1 MESIRYSDLVID
13 DGAIQKLISEL
24 GQLRQTY
31 ERDVQAIIAASKAMK
46 DAINGVG
53 GSGAGGNSSPLARQ
67 ASEVEKLKAKYDELN
82 ERYRKNDLAIEQY
95 KARIAE
101 LQQQMKAEAKAQ
113 LENSQNA
120 RQAAESYNRL
130 AALYTKLKIE
140 LNKYSQ
146 EEISNN
152 KVLLDKQKQ
161 AEATMEKMKALQ
173 AATGRHTLDVGNY
186 SKALNGLGMATQ
198 QIVREAPSLAMSFNQ
213 FFLAISNNIPIFT
226 DAFKHVK
233 EEMGSTRIALMQTLK
248 SLFSWQTAMVLG
260 LTLLSKFGNE
270 IIKWAGSVL
279 GFGKAFDAAAEGLK
293 AYNETMSKV
302 SGQMAE
308 SSAELETY
316 IYVLENGNK
325 TEAEQAEIVQ
335 LVNERYGKQIEYL
348 GLTIDSTQSLI
359 SAKGRLIELLVRE
372 AEARGVLNEI
382 TTVSGEIAKREA
394 SEEYQKLL
402 TGVKEAERA
411 YKAAKSPGT
420 AFSGN
425 IGGYAGLGGAAKSSS
440 EAGRAKAAWASAT
453 SELEKYNEETQKL
466 INLRERLK
474 ERALGLDFGTLLGVG
489 GNGGG
494 SQKSVRNRDL
504 EFIRAAQDAALEAT
518 QQSIFKETEA
528 IRLEYTRRIEDL
540 RTYLAEQRKLKEDER
555 EITVAG
561 ETAILNQI
569 KSLHLVMDKEIADAW
584 FEMLSSQVGDLTRTL
599 DAETDAFAKA
609 LDDMDRKALKS
620 SLGKTVFGDKSA
632 EKALQLKY
640 QQRQS
645 EIRLSTFGDKDAQK
659 TQLRG
664 AEIEYKEG
672 LLELWQK
679 DATKT
684 TWEIERLRNEIA
696 LLKKEASDEG
706 EMSWF
711 EKLEKKLEDKLG
723 KRGLSKI
730 TRAVQQAASYVMEQF
745 QTIAQARVDLAN
757 TMVEQSQREL
767 DATKSTLDQEI
778 EARNNGYANNVALA
792 QQEYLE
798 KQRINEQAL
807 AEQQAAVEAQ
817 ERLNTVQQVVS
828 LITAS
833 ANIFSSLSS
842 IPLGVGIP
850 IAIGLIAT
858 MFGAFAAAK
867 VQASQ
872 LAAQTYGEGGTELLS
887 GGSHQSGRDI
897 PLGTMPDGRERRA
910 EGGEYL
916 AVINKRSSRRY
927 GSVIPAVIDALNAGV
942 FEQKYGNA
950 FRGDA
955 GIVVNVDGSTDA
967 IERFHEDMKK
977 AMGRKTETRLADGTR
992 VITYGHTRKII
1003 RS

>member
-31 ERDVQAIIAASKAMK
+31 ERDVQAIIAASRAMK

-53 GSGAGGNSSPLARQ
+53 GSGAGDGSSPLVRQ

-186 SKALNGLGMATQ
+186 SKALNGLGLATQ

-226 DAFKHVK
+226 DAFKRVK

-335 LVNERYGKQIEYL
+335 LVNEKYARQIEYL
-348 GLTIDSTQSLI
+348 GLNITDTQSLI
-359 SAKGRLIELLVRE
+359 DAKDKLINVLVRE
-372 AEARGVLNEI
+372 AEARGVLNKI
-382 TTVSGEIAKREA
+382 TELSGKIAERET
-394 SEEYQKLL
+394 SEEYADLVNKAEEAQRQLNSAL
-402 TGVKEAERA
+402 QTTNFQIIGFWQDRLISANASLADYNKETEVLIDHLGRLRD
-411 YKAAKSPGT
+411 KA
-420 AFSGN
+420 
-425 IGGYAGLGGAAKSSS
+425 
-440 EAGRAKAAWASAT
+440 
-453 SELEKYNEETQKL
+453 LE
-466 INLRERLK
+466 INW
-474 ERALGLDFGTLLGVG
+474 GTLLGG
-489 GNGGG
+489 DGGG
-494 SQKSVRNRDL
+494 GKGGKSVRNRDL

-518 QQSIFKETEA
+518 QESIFKETEA

-672 LLELWQK
+672 LLELWRK

-723 KRGLSKI
+723 KKGLSKI
-730 TRAVQQAASYVMEQF
+730 TKAVQQAASYVMEQF

-757 TMVEQSQREL
+757 TMVEQSRREL

>member
-53 GSGAGGNSSPLARQ
+53 GSGAGGGSSPLARQ

-130 AALYTKLKIE
+130 AALYTRLKIE

-186 SKALNGLGMATQ
+186 SKALNGLGLATQ

-226 DAFKHVK
+226 DAFKRVK
-233 EEMGSTRIALMQTLK
+233 DEMGSTRIALMQTLK

-335 LVNERYGKQIEYL
+335 LVNEKYARQIEYL
-348 GLTIDSTQSLI
+348 GLNITDTQSLI
-359 SAKGRLIELLVRE
+359 DAKDKLINVLVRE
-372 AEARGVLNEI
+372 AEARGVLNKI
-382 TTVSGEIAKREA
+382 TELSGKIAERET
-394 SEEYQKLL
+394 SEEYVDLVNKAEEAQRQLNSAL
-402 TGVKEAERA
+402 QTTNFQIIGFWQDRLISANASLADYNKETEVLIDHLGRLRD
-411 YKAAKSPGT
+411 KA
-420 AFSGN
+420 
-425 IGGYAGLGGAAKSSS
+425 
-440 EAGRAKAAWASAT
+440 
-453 SELEKYNEETQKL
+453 LE
-466 INLRERLK
+466 INW
-474 ERALGLDFGTLLGVG
+474 GTLLGG
-489 GNGGG
+489 DGGG
-494 SQKSVRNRDL
+494 GKGGKSVRNRDL

-518 QQSIFKETEA
+518 QESIFKETEA

-730 TRAVQQAASYVMEQF
+730 TKAVQQAASYVMEQF

-842 IPLGVGIP
+842 IPLGAGIP

-916 AVINKRSSRRY
+916 AIINKRSSRRY

>member
-53 GSGAGGNSSPLARQ
+53 GSGAGGGSSPLARQ

-82 ERYRKNDLAIEQY
+82 ERYRKNDLAIERY

-186 SKALNGLGMATQ
+186 SKALNGLGLATQ

-226 DAFKHVK
+226 DAFKRVK
-233 EEMGSTRIALMQTLK
+233 DEMGSTRIALMQTLK

-293 AYNETMSKV
+293 AYNETMSEV

-335 LVNERYGKQIEYL
+335 LVNEKYARQIEYL
-348 GLTIDSTQSLI
+348 GLNITDTQSLI
-359 SAKGRLIELLVRE
+359 DAKDKLINVLVRE
-372 AEARGVLNEI
+372 AEARGVLNKI
-382 TTVSGEIAKREA
+382 TELSGKIAERET
-394 SEEYQKLL
+394 SEEYADLVNKAEEAQRQLNSAL
-402 TGVKEAERA
+402 QTTNFQIIGFWQDRLISANASLADYNKETEVLIDQLGRLRD
-411 YKAAKSPGT
+411 KA
-420 AFSGN
+420 
-425 IGGYAGLGGAAKSSS
+425 
-440 EAGRAKAAWASAT
+440 
-453 SELEKYNEETQKL
+453 LE
-466 INLRERLK
+466 INW
-474 ERALGLDFGTLLGVG
+474 GTLLGG
-489 GNGGG
+489 DGGG
-494 SQKSVRNRDL
+494 GKGGKSVRNRDL

-518 QQSIFKETEA
+518 QESIFKETEA

-632 EKALQLKY
+632 EKALQMKY

-711 EKLEKKLEDKLG
+711 EKLQKKLGDIFG
-723 KRGLSKI
+723 KRGLKDLSKGL
-730 TRAVQQAASYVMEQF
+730 QQTVSYVMEQF

-778 EARNNGYANNVALA
+778 AARANGYANNVALA

-842 IPLGVGIP
+842 IPLGLGIP

-916 AVINKRSSRRY
+916 AIINKRSSRKY

-967 IERFHEDMKK
+967 IERFHDDMKK

>member
-31 ERDVQAIIAASKAMK
+31 ERDVQAIVTACQNMKA
-46 DAINGVG
+46 AINGMGG
-53 GSGAGGNSSPLARQ
+53 GSGGGSGSALARQ
-67 ASEVEKLKAKYDELN
+67 MSEIDKLKAKYDELN
-82 ERYRKNDLAIEQY
+82 DRYKKNDLAIEQY

-101 LQQQMKAEAKAQ
+101 LRQQMKAEAKAQ

-130 AALYTKLKIE
+130 AALYTRLKIE

-186 SKALNGLGMATQ
+186 SKALNGLGLATQ

-226 DAFKHVK
+226 DAFKRVK

-335 LVNERYGKQIEYL
+335 LVNEKYARQIEYL
-348 GLTIDSTQSLI
+348 GLNITDTQSLI
-359 SAKGRLIELLVRE
+359 DAKDKLIKVLVHE
-372 AEARGVLNEI
+372 AEARGMLNKI
-382 TTVSGEIAKREA
+382 TELSGKIAERET
-394 SEEYQKLL
+394 SEELKNLRGAVEL
-402 TGVKEAERA
+402 TSANFSQVALND
-411 YKAAKSPGT
+411 
-420 AFSGN
+420 AF
-425 IGGYAGLGGAAKSSS
+425 GGAEGHGIQSAHIAMV
-440 EAGRAKAAWASAT
+440 EAQKDLDNYNKETEVLIDHLGRLRDKA
-453 SELEKYNEETQKL
+453 LE
-466 INLRERLK
+466 INW
-474 ERALGLDFGTLLGVG
+474 GTLLGG
-489 GNGGG
+489 DGGG
-494 SQKSVRNRDL
+494 GKGGKGDKSVRNRDL

-518 QQSIFKETEA
+518 QESIFKETEA

-645 EIRLSTFGDKDAQK
+645 EIRLATFGDKDAQK

-684 TWEIERLRNEIA
+684 TWEIERLRNEIE

-711 EKLEKKLEDKLG
+711 EKLEKKLNDKLG
-723 KRGLSKI
+723 KKGLSKI
-730 TRAVQQAASYVMEQF
+730 TRAAQQAASYVMEQF

-817 ERLNTVQQVVS
+817 ERLNTVQQVMS

-842 IPLGVGIP
+842 ISLGGGIP

-916 AVINKRSSRRY
+916 AIFNKRSSRKY
-927 GSVIPAVIDALNAGV
+927 GSVIPSVVDALNRGV
-942 FEQKYGNA
+942 FEAKYGNA

-955 GIVVNVDGSTDA
+955 GLVVNVDGSTDA
-967 IERFHEDMKK
+967 IERFHDDMKK
-977 AMGRKTETRLADGTR
+977 AMGRKMETRLADGTR

>member
-53 GSGAGGNSSPLARQ
+53 GSGADGGSSPLVRQ

-186 SKALNGLGMATQ
+186 SKALNGLGLATQ

-226 DAFKHVK
+226 DAFKRVK

-335 LVNERYGKQIEYL
+335 LVNEKYAKQIEYL
-348 GLTIDSTQSLI
+348 GLNITDTQSLI
-359 SAKGRLIELLVRE
+359 DAKDKLINVLVRE
-372 AEARGVLNEI
+372 AEARGVLNKI
-382 TTVSGEIAKREA
+382 TELSGKIAERET
-394 SEEYQKLL
+394 SEELKNLR
-402 TGVKEAERA
+402 GAVERTSA
-411 YKAAKSPGT
+411 TFSQMQVALNG
-420 AFSGN
+420 AF
-425 IGGYAGLGGAAKSSS
+425 GGAAGQGMQSAHIAMTNAQKDL
-440 EAGRAKAAWASAT
+440 ENYNKETEVLIDHLGRLRDKA
-453 SELEKYNEETQKL
+453 LE
-466 INLRERLK
+466 INW
-474 ERALGLDFGTLLGVG
+474 GTLLGG
-489 GNGGG
+489 DGGG
-494 SQKSVRNRDL
+494 GKGGKSVRNRDL

-518 QQSIFKETEA
+518 RESIFKETEA

-645 EIRLSTFGDKDAQK
+645 EIRLATFGDKDAQK

-723 KRGLSKI
+723 KKGLSKI

>member
-1 MESIRYSDLVID
+1 MESIKYSDLVID

-31 ERDVQAIIAASKAMK
+31 EKDVQAIIAACQNMKA
-46 DAINGVG
+46 AINNMGG
-53 GSGAGGNSSPLARQ
+53 GSGGGSPLAQ
-67 ASEVEKLKAKYDELN
+67 QMSEIDKLKAKYDELN
-82 ERYRKNDLAIEQY
+82 DRYKKNDLAIEQY

-101 LQQQMKAEAKAQ
+101 LRQQMKAEAKAQ

-120 RQAAESYNRL
+120 RQATESYNRL

-186 SKALNGLGMATQ
+186 SKALNGLGLATQ

-226 DAFKHVK
+226 DAFKRVK
-233 EEMGSTRIALMQTLK
+233 DEMGSTRIALKQTIQ
-248 SLFSWQTAMVLG
+248 SLFSWQTAIVIG
-260 LTLLSKFGNE
+260 LTILAKFGNE
-270 IIKWAGSVL
+270 IIAFVKSLNTAAAAQERLTRVEAMVGEQRARIAGDIAKSYSEQIAELQVYISVL
-279 GFGKAFDAAAEGLK
+279 S
-293 AYNETMSKV
+293 N
-302 SGQMAE
+302 AE
-308 SSAELETY
+308 SSESSQ
-316 IYVLENGNK
+316 
-325 TEAEQAEIVQ
+325 EAALA
-335 LVNERYGKQIEYL
+335 LVNKQWKAQLEYL
-348 GLTIDSTQSLI
+348 GLTINSTVDLMANKEALI
-359 SAKGRLIELLVRE
+359 KLLVTQAAVQGKLNAITELSGKIAQRE
-372 AEARGVLNEI
+372 
-382 TTVSGEIAKREA
+382 SG
-394 SEEYQKLL
+394 
-402 TGVKEAERA
+402 AERLKLA
-411 YKAAKSPGT
+411 EKVD
-420 AFSGN
+420 
-425 IGGYAGLGGAAKSSS
+425 
-440 EAGRAKAAWASAT
+440 EAT
-453 SELEKYNEETQKL
+453 EKYNEAVDKWAGGLRQYKTIGGIEQAINAFSLQRATTALQDFDAETQAM
-466 INLRERLK
+466 RETLD
-474 ERALGLDFGTLLGVG
+474 ALMRDAANFDLSKIFDFSGSGKG
-489 GNGGG
+489 G
-494 SQKSVRNRDL
+494 KSVRNRDL

-518 QQSIFKETEA
+518 QESIFKETEA

-540 RTYLAEQRKLKEDER
+540 RTYLAEQRALKENER

-561 ETAILNQI
+561 ETAILSQI

-584 FEMLSSQVGDLTRTL
+584 FEMLSSQVGDLTNAL
-599 DAETDAFAKA
+599 DAETNAFAEA

-672 LLELWQK
+672 LLELWEK

-684 TWEIERLRNEIA
+684 TWEIERLRNEIE
-696 LLKKEASDEG
+696 LLKKEASEEEG
-706 EMSWF
+706 MSWF
-711 EKLEKKLEDKLG
+711 EKLQKKLGDIFG
-723 KRGLSKI
+723 KRGLKDLSKGL
-730 TRAVQQAASYVMEQF
+730 QQTVSYVMEQF

-778 EARNNGYANNVALA
+778 AARANGYANNVALA

-817 ERLNTVQQVVS
+817 ERLNTIMQVTS

-833 ANIFSSLSS
+833 AQVFSSFSG
-842 IPLGVGIP
+842 IPVVGIP
-850 IAIGLIAT
+850 LAIAAIAT

-867 VQASQ
+867 VQANQ
-872 LAAQTYGEGGTELLS
+872 LAAKTYGEGGTELLS

-916 AVINKRSSRRY
+916 AIINKRSSRKY

-955 GIVVNVDGSTDA
+955 GLVVNVDGSTDA
-967 IERFHEDMKK
+967 IERFHDDMKK
-977 AMGRKTETRLADGTR
+977 AMGRKMETRLADGTR

>member
-1 MESIRYSDLVID
+1 MESIKYSDLVID

-31 ERDVQAIIAASKAMK
+31 ERDVQAIIAASRAMK

-53 GSGAGGNSSPLARQ
+53 GSGAGDGSSPLVRQ

-152 KVLLDKQKQ
+152 KILLDKQKQ
-161 AEATMEKMKALQ
+161 AKATMEKMKALQ

-186 SKALNGLGMATQ
+186 SKALNGLGLATQ

-226 DAFKHVK
+226 DAFKRVK
-233 EEMGSTRIALMQTLK
+233 DEMGSTRIALMQTLK

-335 LVNERYGKQIEYL
+335 LVNEKYARQIEYL
-348 GLTIDSTQSLI
+348 GLNITDTQSLI
-359 SAKGRLIELLVRE
+359 DAKDKLINVLVRE
-372 AEARGVLNEI
+372 AEARGVLNKI
-382 TTVSGEIAKREA
+382 TELSGKIAERET
-394 SEEYQKLL
+394 SEELKNLR
-402 TGVKEAERA
+402 GAVERTSA
-411 YKAAKSPGT
+411 TFSQMQVALNG
-420 AFSGN
+420 AF
-425 IGGYAGLGGAAKSSS
+425 GGAAGQGMQSAHIAMTNAQKDL
-440 EAGRAKAAWASAT
+440 ENYNKETEVLIDHLGRLRDKA
-453 SELEKYNEETQKL
+453 LE
-466 INLRERLK
+466 INW
-474 ERALGLDFGTLLGVG
+474 GTLLGG
-489 GNGGG
+489 DGGG
-494 SQKSVRNRDL
+494 GKGGKSVRNRDL

-518 QQSIFKETEA
+518 QESIFKETEA

-561 ETAILNQI
+561 ETAILSQI

-620 SLGKTVFGDKSA
+620 SLGKMVFGDKSA

-645 EIRLSTFGDKDAQK
+645 EIRLATFGDKDAQK

-723 KRGLSKI
+723 KKGLSKI
-730 TRAVQQAASYVMEQF
+730 TKAVQQAASYVMEQF

-842 IPLGVGIP
+842 IPFGVGIP

-916 AVINKRSSRRY
+916 AVINKRSSRKY

-967 IERFHEDMKK
+967 IERFHDDMKK

>member
-53 GSGAGGNSSPLARQ
+53 GSGAGDGSSPLVRQ

-186 SKALNGLGMATQ
+186 SKALNGLGFATQ

-226 DAFKHVK
+226 DAFKRVK

-335 LVNERYGKQIEYL
+335 LVNEKYARQIEYL
-348 GLTIDSTQSLI
+348 GLNITDTQSLI
-359 SAKGRLIELLVRE
+359 DAKDKLINVLVRE
-372 AEARGVLNEI
+372 AEARGVLNKI
-382 TTVSGEIAKREA
+382 TELSGKIAERET
-394 SEEYQKLL
+394 SEEYADLVNKAEEAQRQLNSAL
-402 TGVKEAERA
+402 QTTNFQIIGFWQDRLISANASLADYNKETEVLIDHLGRLRD
-411 YKAAKSPGT
+411 KA
-420 AFSGN
+420 
-425 IGGYAGLGGAAKSSS
+425 
-440 EAGRAKAAWASAT
+440 
-453 SELEKYNEETQKL
+453 LE
-466 INLRERLK
+466 INW
-474 ERALGLDFGTLLGVG
+474 GTLLGG
-489 GNGGG
+489 DGGG
-494 SQKSVRNRDL
+494 GKGGKSVRNRDL

-518 QQSIFKETEA
+518 QESIFKETEA

-842 IPLGVGIP
+842 IPFGVGIP

>member
-31 ERDVQAIIAASKAMK
+31 ERDVQAIIAASRAMK

-53 GSGAGGNSSPLARQ
+53 GSGAGDGSSPLVRQ

-186 SKALNGLGMATQ
+186 SKALNGLGLATQ

-226 DAFKHVK
+226 DAFKRVK

-293 AYNETMSKV
+293 AYNETMSKI

-335 LVNERYGKQIEYL
+335 LVNEKYARQIEYL
-348 GLTIDSTQSLI
+348 GLNITDTQSLI
-359 SAKGRLIELLVRE
+359 DAKDKLINVLVRE
-372 AEARGVLNEI
+372 AEARGVLNKI
-382 TTVSGEIAKREA
+382 TELSGKIAERET
-394 SEEYQKLL
+394 SEEYADLVNKAEEAQRQLNSAL
-402 TGVKEAERA
+402 QTTNFQIIGFWQDRLISANASLADYNKETEVLIDQLGRLRD
-411 YKAAKSPGT
+411 KA
-420 AFSGN
+420 
-425 IGGYAGLGGAAKSSS
+425 
-440 EAGRAKAAWASAT
+440 
-453 SELEKYNEETQKL
+453 LE
-466 INLRERLK
+466 INW
-474 ERALGLDFGTLLGVG
+474 GTLLGG
-489 GNGGG
+489 DGGG
-494 SQKSVRNRDL
+494 GKGGKSVRNRDL

-518 QQSIFKETEA
+518 QESIFKETEA

-672 LLELWQK
+672 LLELWRK

-757 TMVEQSQREL
+757 TMVEQSRREL

>member
-53 GSGAGGNSSPLARQ
+53 GSGADGGSSPLVRQ

-186 SKALNGLGMATQ
+186 SKALNGLGLATQ

-226 DAFKHVK
+226 DAFKRVK

-335 LVNERYGKQIEYL
+335 LVNEKYARQIEYL
-348 GLTIDSTQSLI
+348 GLNITDTQSLI
-359 SAKGRLIELLVRE
+359 DAKDKLINVLVRE
-372 AEARGVLNEI
+372 AEARGVLNKI
-382 TTVSGEIAKREA
+382 TELSGKIAERET
-394 SEEYQKLL
+394 SEELKNLR
-402 TGVKEAERA
+402 GAVERTSA
-411 YKAAKSPGT
+411 TFSQMQVALNG
-420 AFSGN
+420 AF
-425 IGGYAGLGGAAKSSS
+425 GGAAGQGMQSAHIAMTNAQKDL
-440 EAGRAKAAWASAT
+440 ENYNKETEVLIDQLGRLRDKA
-453 SELEKYNEETQKL
+453 LE
-466 INLRERLK
+466 INW
-474 ERALGLDFGTLLGVG
+474 GTLLGG
-489 GNGGG
+489 DGGG
-494 SQKSVRNRDL
+494 GKGGKSVRNRDL

-518 QQSIFKETEA
+518 RESIFKETEA

-645 EIRLSTFGDKDAQK
+645 EIRLATFGDKDAQK

-723 KRGLSKI
+723 KKGLSKI

-967 IERFHEDMKK
+967 IERFHDDMKK

>member
-53 GSGAGGNSSPLARQ
+53 GSGADGGSSPLVRQ

-186 SKALNGLGMATQ
+186 SKALNGLGLATQ

-226 DAFKHVK
+226 DAFKRVK

-270 IIKWAGSVL
+270 IIKWTGSVL

-335 LVNERYGKQIEYL
+335 LVNEKYARQIEYL
-348 GLTIDSTQSLI
+348 GLNITDTQSLI
-359 SAKGRLIELLVRE
+359 DAKDKLINVLVRE
-372 AEARGVLNEI
+372 AEARGVLNKI
-382 TTVSGEIAKREA
+382 TELSGKIAERET
-394 SEEYQKLL
+394 SEELKNLR
-402 TGVKEAERA
+402 GAVERTSA
-411 YKAAKSPGT
+411 TFSQMQVALNG
-420 AFSGN
+420 AF
-425 IGGYAGLGGAAKSSS
+425 GGAAGQGMQSAHIAMTNAQKDL
-440 EAGRAKAAWASAT
+440 ENYNKETEVLIDHLGRLRDKA
-453 SELEKYNEETQKL
+453 LE
-466 INLRERLK
+466 INW
-474 ERALGLDFGTLLGVG
+474 GTLLGG
-489 GNGGG
+489 DGGG
-494 SQKSVRNRDL
+494 GKGGKSVRNRDL

-518 QQSIFKETEA
+518 QESIFKETEA

-561 ETAILNQI
+561 ETAILSQI

-723 KRGLSKI
+723 KKGLSKI

-842 IPLGVGIP
+842 IPFGVGIP

-916 AVINKRSSRRY
+916 AVINKRSSRKY

-967 IERFHEDMKK
+967 IERFHDDMKK
-977 AMGRKTETRLADGTR
+977 AMERKTETRLADGTR

>member
-53 GSGAGGNSSPLARQ
+53 GSGADGGSSPLVRQ

-186 SKALNGLGMATQ
+186 SKALNGLGLATQ

-226 DAFKHVK
+226 DAFKRVK

-335 LVNERYGKQIEYL
+335 LVNEKYARQIEYL
-348 GLTIDSTQSLI
+348 GLNITDTQSLI
-359 SAKGRLIELLVRE
+359 DAKDKLINVLVRE
-372 AEARGVLNEI
+372 AEARGVLNKI
-382 TTVSGEIAKREA
+382 TELSGKIAERET
-394 SEEYQKLL
+394 SEEYADLVNKAEEAQRQLNSAL
-402 TGVKEAERA
+402 QTTNFQIIGFWQDRLISANASLADYNKETEVLIDHLGRLRD
-411 YKAAKSPGT
+411 KA
-420 AFSGN
+420 
-425 IGGYAGLGGAAKSSS
+425 LD
-440 EAGRAKAAWASAT
+440 
-453 SELEKYNEETQKL
+453 
-466 INLRERLK
+466 INW
-474 ERALGLDFGTLLGVG
+474 GTLLGG
-489 GNGGG
+489 DGGG
-494 SQKSVRNRDL
+494 GKGGKSVRNRDL

-518 QQSIFKETEA
+518 QESIFKETEA

-723 KRGLSKI
+723 KKGLSKI

-916 AVINKRSSRRY
+916 AVINKRSSRKY

>member
-53 GSGAGGNSSPLARQ
+53 GSGAGGGSSPLARQ
-67 ASEVEKLKAKYDELN
+67 ASEVDKLKAKYDELN

-186 SKALNGLGMATQ
+186 SKALNGLGLATQ

-226 DAFKHVK
+226 DAFKRVK

-335 LVNERYGKQIEYL
+335 LVNEKYARQIEYL
-348 GLTIDSTQSLI
+348 GLNITDTQSLI
-359 SAKGRLIELLVRE
+359 DAKDKLINVLVRE
-372 AEARGVLNEI
+372 AEARGVLNKI
-382 TTVSGEIAKREA
+382 TELSGKIAERET
-394 SEEYQKLL
+394 SEELKNLR
-402 TGVKEAERA
+402 GAVERTSA
-411 YKAAKSPGT
+411 TFSQMQVALNG
-420 AFSGN
+420 AF
-425 IGGYAGLGGAAKSSS
+425 GGAAGQGMQSAHIAMTNAQKDL
-440 EAGRAKAAWASAT
+440 ENYNKETEVLIDHLGRLRDKA
-453 SELEKYNEETQKL
+453 LD
-466 INLRERLK
+466 INW
-474 ERALGLDFGTLLGVG
+474 GTLLGG
-489 GNGGG
+489 DGGG
-494 SQKSVRNRDL
+494 GKGGKSVRNRDL

-518 QQSIFKETEA
+518 QESIFKETEA

-620 SLGKTVFGDKSA
+620 SLGKMVFGDKSA

-645 EIRLSTFGDKDAQK
+645 EIRLATFGDKDAQK

-706 EMSWF
+706 EMLWF

-723 KRGLSKI
+723 KKGLSKI
-730 TRAVQQAASYVMEQF
+730 TKAVQQAASYVMEQF

-842 IPLGVGIP
+842 IPFGVGIP

>member
-53 GSGAGGNSSPLARQ
+53 GSGADGGSSPLVRQ

-186 SKALNGLGMATQ
+186 SKALNGLGLATQ

-226 DAFKHVK
+226 DAFKRVK

-335 LVNERYGKQIEYL
+335 LVNEKYARQIEYL
-348 GLTIDSTQSLI
+348 GLNITDTQSLI
-359 SAKGRLIELLVRE
+359 DAKDKLINVLVRE
-372 AEARGVLNEI
+372 AEARGVLNKI
-382 TTVSGEIAKREA
+382 TELSGKIAERET
-394 SEEYQKLL
+394 SEEYVDLVNKAEEAQRQLNSAL
-402 TGVKEAERA
+402 QTTNFQIIGFWQDRLISANASLADYNKETEVLIDHLGRLRD
-411 YKAAKSPGT
+411 KA
-420 AFSGN
+420 
-425 IGGYAGLGGAAKSSS
+425 
-440 EAGRAKAAWASAT
+440 
-453 SELEKYNEETQKL
+453 LE
-466 INLRERLK
+466 INW
-474 ERALGLDFGTLLGVG
+474 GTLLGG
-489 GNGGG
+489 DGGG
-494 SQKSVRNRDL
+494 GKGGKSVRNRDL

-518 QQSIFKETEA
+518 QESIFKETEA

-659 TQLRG
+659 AQLRG

-723 KRGLSKI
+723 KKGLSKI

-967 IERFHEDMKK
+967 IERFHDDMKK

>member
-53 GSGAGGNSSPLARQ
+53 GSGADGGSSPLVRQ
-67 ASEVEKLKAKYDELN
+67 ASEVDKLKAKYDELN

-186 SKALNGLGMATQ
+186 SKALNGLGLATQ

-226 DAFKHVK
+226 DAFKRVK

-248 SLFSWQTAMVLG
+248 SLFSWQTALVIA

-270 IIKWAGSVL
+270 VIKWAGSVL

-335 LVNERYGKQIEYL
+335 LVNEKYARQIEYL
-348 GLTIDSTQSLI
+348 GLNITDTQSLI
-359 SAKGRLIELLVRE
+359 DAKDKLINVLVRE
-372 AEARGVLNEI
+372 AEARGVLNKI
-382 TTVSGEIAKREA
+382 TELSGKIAERET
-394 SEEYQKLL
+394 SEELKNLR
-402 TGVKEAERA
+402 GAVERTSA
-411 YKAAKSPGT
+411 TFSQMQVALNG
-420 AFSGN
+420 AF
-425 IGGYAGLGGAAKSSS
+425 GGAAGQGMQSAHIAMTNAQKDL
-440 EAGRAKAAWASAT
+440 ENYNKETEVLIDHLGRLRDKA
-453 SELEKYNEETQKL
+453 LD
-466 INLRERLK
+466 INW
-474 ERALGLDFGTLLGVG
+474 GTLLGG
-489 GNGGG
+489 DGGG
-494 SQKSVRNRDL
+494 GKGGKSVRNRDL

-518 QQSIFKETEA
+518 QESIFKETEA

-645 EIRLSTFGDKDAQK
+645 EIRLATFGDKDAQK

-723 KRGLSKI
+723 KKGLSKI
-730 TRAVQQAASYVMEQF
+730 TKAVQQAASYVMEQF

-916 AVINKRSSRRY
+916 AVINKRSSRKY

-967 IERFHEDMKK
+967 IERFHDDMKK

>member
-1 MESIRYSDLVID
+1 MESIKYSDLVID

-53 GSGAGGNSSPLARQ
+53 GSGAGDGSSPLVRQ

-186 SKALNGLGMATQ
+186 SKALNGLGLATQ

-226 DAFKHVK
+226 EAFKRVK

-308 SSAELETY
+308 SSAELGTY

-335 LVNERYGKQIEYL
+335 LVNEKYARQIEYL
-348 GLTIDSTQSLI
+348 GLNITDTQSLI
-359 SAKGRLIELLVRE
+359 DAKDKLINVLVRE
-372 AEARGVLNEI
+372 AEARGVLNKI
-382 TTVSGEIAKREA
+382 TELSGKIAERET
-394 SEEYQKLL
+394 SEEYVDLVNKAEEAQRQLNSAL
-402 TGVKEAERA
+402 QTTNFQIIGFWQDRLISANASLADYNKETEVLIDHWGRLRD
-411 YKAAKSPGT
+411 KA
-420 AFSGN
+420 
-425 IGGYAGLGGAAKSSS
+425 
-440 EAGRAKAAWASAT
+440 
-453 SELEKYNEETQKL
+453 LE
-466 INLRERLK
+466 INW
-474 ERALGLDFGTLLGVG
+474 GTLLGG
-489 GNGGG
+489 DGGG
-494 SQKSVRNRDL
+494 GKGGKSVRNRDL

-518 QQSIFKETEA
+518 QESIFKETEA

-659 TQLRG
+659 AQLRG

-723 KRGLSKI
+723 KKGLSKI

-916 AVINKRSSRRY
+916 AIINKRSSRRY
-927 GSVIPAVIDALNAGV
+927 GSVIPAVIDALNAGM
-942 FEQKYGNA
+942 FDQKYGNA

-967 IERFHEDMKK
+967 IERFHDDMKK

>member
-53 GSGAGGNSSPLARQ
+53 GSGAGGGSSPLARQ

-186 SKALNGLGMATQ
+186 SKALNGLGLATQ

-226 DAFKHVK
+226 DAFKRVK

-335 LVNERYGKQIEYL
+335 LVNEKYARQIEYL
-348 GLTIDSTQSLI
+348 GLNITDTQSLI
-359 SAKGRLIELLVRE
+359 DAKDKLINVLVRE
-372 AEARGVLNEI
+372 AEARGVLNKI
-382 TTVSGEIAKREA
+382 TELSGKIAERET
-394 SEEYQKLL
+394 SEEYADLVNKAEEAQRQLNSAL
-402 TGVKEAERA
+402 QTTNFQIIGFWQDRLISANASLADYNKETEVLIDHLGRLRD
-411 YKAAKSPGT
+411 KA
-420 AFSGN
+420 
-425 IGGYAGLGGAAKSSS
+425 
-440 EAGRAKAAWASAT
+440 
-453 SELEKYNEETQKL
+453 LE
-466 INLRERLK
+466 INW
-474 ERALGLDFGTLLGVG
+474 GTLLGG
-489 GNGGG
+489 DGGG
-494 SQKSVRNRDL
+494 GKGGKSVRNRDL

-518 QQSIFKETEA
+518 QESIFKETEA

-659 TQLRG
+659 AQLRG

-730 TRAVQQAASYVMEQF
+730 TKAVQQAANYVMEQF

-916 AVINKRSSRRY
+916 AIINKRSSRRY

-967 IERFHEDMKK
+967 IERFHDDMKK

>member
-53 GSGAGGNSSPLARQ
+53 GSGAGGGSSPLARQ
-67 ASEVEKLKAKYDELN
+67 ASEVDKLKAKYDELN

-186 SKALNGLGMATQ
+186 SKALNGLGLATQ

-226 DAFKHVK
+226 DAFKRVK

-335 LVNERYGKQIEYL
+335 LVNEKYARQIEYL
-348 GLTIDSTQSLI
+348 GLNITDTQSLI
-359 SAKGRLIELLVRE
+359 DAKDKLINVLVRE
-372 AEARGVLNEI
+372 AEARGVLNKI
-382 TTVSGEIAKREA
+382 TELSGKIAERET
-394 SEEYQKLL
+394 SEELKNLR
-402 TGVKEAERA
+402 GAVERTSA
-411 YKAAKSPGT
+411 TFSQMQVALNG
-420 AFSGN
+420 AF
-425 IGGYAGLGGAAKSSS
+425 GGAAGQGMQSAHIAMTNAQKDL
-440 EAGRAKAAWASAT
+440 ENYNKETEVLIDHLGRLRDKA
-453 SELEKYNEETQKL
+453 LD
-466 INLRERLK
+466 INW
-474 ERALGLDFGTLLGVG
+474 GTLLGG
-489 GNGGG
+489 DGGG
-494 SQKSVRNRDL
+494 GKGGKSVRNRDL

-518 QQSIFKETEA
+518 QESIFKETEA

-620 SLGKTVFGDKSA
+620 SLGKMVFGDKSA

-645 EIRLSTFGDKDAQK
+645 EIRLATFGDKDAQK

-706 EMSWF
+706 EMLWF
-711 EKLEKKLEDKLG
+711 EKLEKKLEDKFG
-723 KRGLSKI
+723 KKGLSKI
-730 TRAVQQAASYVMEQF
+730 TKAVQQAASYVMEQF

-842 IPLGVGIP
+842 IPFGVGIP

>member
-53 GSGAGGNSSPLARQ
+53 GSGADGGSSPLVRQ

-186 SKALNGLGMATQ
+186 SKALNGLGLATQ

-226 DAFKHVK
+226 DAFKRVK

-248 SLFSWQTAMVLG
+248 SLFSWQTAIVLG

-335 LVNERYGKQIEYL
+335 LVNEKYAKQIEYL
-348 GLTIDSTQSLI
+348 GLNITDTQSLI
-359 SAKGRLIELLVRE
+359 DAKDKLINVLVRE
-372 AEARGVLNEI
+372 AEARGVLNKI
-382 TTVSGEIAKREA
+382 TELSGKIAERET
-394 SEEYQKLL
+394 SEEYVDLVNKAEEAQRQLNSAL
-402 TGVKEAERA
+402 QTTNFQIIGFWQDRLISANASLADYNKETEVLIDHLGRLRD
-411 YKAAKSPGT
+411 KA
-420 AFSGN
+420 
-425 IGGYAGLGGAAKSSS
+425 
-440 EAGRAKAAWASAT
+440 
-453 SELEKYNEETQKL
+453 LE
-466 INLRERLK
+466 INW
-474 ERALGLDFGTLLGVG
+474 GTLLGG
-489 GNGGG
+489 DGGG
-494 SQKSVRNRDL
+494 GKGGKSVRNRDL

-518 QQSIFKETEA
+518 QESIFKETEA

-561 ETAILNQI
+561 ETAILSQI

-842 IPLGVGIP
+842 IPFGVGIP

-916 AVINKRSSRRY
+916 AVINKRSSRKY

-967 IERFHEDMKK
+967 IERFHDDMKK

>member
-53 GSGAGGNSSPLARQ
+53 GSGAGDGSSPLVRQ

-186 SKALNGLGMATQ
+186 SKALNGLGLATQ

-226 DAFKHVK
+226 DAFKRVK

-248 SLFSWQTAMVLG
+248 SLFSWQTALVIA

-335 LVNERYGKQIEYL
+335 LVNEKYAKQIEYL
-348 GLTIDSTQSLI
+348 GLNITDTQSLI
-359 SAKGRLIELLVRE
+359 DAKDKLINVLVRE
-372 AEARGVLNEI
+372 AEARGVLNKI
-382 TTVSGEIAKREA
+382 TELSGKIAERET
-394 SEEYQKLL
+394 SEEYADLVNKAEEAQRQLNSAL
-402 TGVKEAERA
+402 QTTNFQIIGFWQDRLISANASLADYNKETEVLIDHLGRLRD
-411 YKAAKSPGT
+411 KA
-420 AFSGN
+420 
-425 IGGYAGLGGAAKSSS
+425 LD
-440 EAGRAKAAWASAT
+440 
-453 SELEKYNEETQKL
+453 
-466 INLRERLK
+466 INW
-474 ERALGLDFGTLLGVG
+474 GTLLGG
-489 GNGGG
+489 DGGG
-494 SQKSVRNRDL
+494 GKGGKSVRNRDL

-518 QQSIFKETEA
+518 QESIFKETEA

-620 SLGKTVFGDKSA
+620 SLGKTVLGDKSA

-645 EIRLSTFGDKDAQK
+645 EIRLSTFGNKDAQK

-967 IERFHEDMKK
+967 IERFHDDMKK

>member
-53 GSGAGGNSSPLARQ
+53 GSGADGGSSPLARQ

-186 SKALNGLGMATQ
+186 SKALNGLGLATQ

-226 DAFKHVK
+226 DAFKRVK

-335 LVNERYGKQIEYL
+335 LVNEKYARQIEYL
-348 GLTIDSTQSLI
+348 GLNITDTQSLI
-359 SAKGRLIELLVRE
+359 DAKDKLINVLVRE
-372 AEARGVLNEI
+372 AEARGVLNKI
-382 TTVSGEIAKREA
+382 TELSGKIAERET
-394 SEEYQKLL
+394 SEELKNLR
-402 TGVKEAERA
+402 GAVERTSA
-411 YKAAKSPGT
+411 TFSQMQVALNG
-420 AFSGN
+420 AF
-425 IGGYAGLGGAAKSSS
+425 GGAAGQGMQSAHIAMTNAQKDL
-440 EAGRAKAAWASAT
+440 ENYNKETEVLIDHLGRLRDKA
-453 SELEKYNEETQKL
+453 LE
-466 INLRERLK
+466 INW
-474 ERALGLDFGTLLGVG
+474 GTLLGG
-489 GNGGG
+489 DGGG
-494 SQKSVRNRDL
+494 GKGGKSVRNRDL

-518 QQSIFKETEA
+518 QESIFKETEA

-561 ETAILNQI
+561 ETAILSQI

-645 EIRLSTFGDKDAQK
+645 EIRLATFGDKDAQK

-723 KRGLSKI
+723 KKGLSKI

-842 IPLGVGIP
+842 IPFGVGIP

-916 AVINKRSSRRY
+916 AVINKRSSRKY

-967 IERFHEDMKK
+967 IERFHDDMKK

>member
-1 MESIRYSDLVID
+1 MESIKYSDLVID

-53 GSGAGGNSSPLARQ
+53 GSGAGDGSSPLVRQ

-186 SKALNGLGMATQ
+186 SKALNGLGLATQ

-226 DAFKHVK
+226 DAFKRVK
-233 EEMGSTRIALMQTLK
+233 DEMGSTRIALMQTLK
-248 SLFSWQTAMVLG
+248 SLFSWQTAIVLG

-335 LVNERYGKQIEYL
+335 LVNEKYARQIEYL
-348 GLTIDSTQSLI
+348 GLNITDTQSLI
-359 SAKGRLIELLVRE
+359 DAKDKLINVLVRE
-372 AEARGVLNEI
+372 AEARGVLNKI
-382 TTVSGEIAKREA
+382 TELSGKIAERET
-394 SEEYQKLL
+394 SEEYVDLVNKAEEAQRQLNSAL
-402 TGVKEAERA
+402 QTTNFQIIGFWQDRLISANASLADYNKETEVL
-411 YKAAKSPGT
+411 
-420 AFSGN
+420 
-425 IGGYAGLGGAAKSSS
+425 IDHLGRLRDNA
-440 EAGRAKAAWASAT
+440 
-453 SELEKYNEETQKL
+453 LE
-466 INLRERLK
+466 INW
-474 ERALGLDFGTLLGVG
+474 GTLLGG
-489 GNGGG
+489 DGGG
-494 SQKSVRNRDL
+494 GKGGKSVRNRDL

-518 QQSIFKETEA
+518 QESIFKETEA

-645 EIRLSTFGDKDAQK
+645 EIRLATFGDKDAQK

-723 KRGLSKI
+723 KKGLSKI

-842 IPLGVGIP
+842 IPFGVGIP

-916 AVINKRSSRRY
+916 AVINKRSSRKY

-967 IERFHEDMKK
+967 IERFHDDMKK

>member
-53 GSGAGGNSSPLARQ
+53 GSGAGDGSSPLVRQ

-186 SKALNGLGMATQ
+186 SKALNGLGFATQ

-226 DAFKHVK
+226 DAFKRVK

-335 LVNERYGKQIEYL
+335 LVNEKYAKQIEYL
-348 GLTIDSTQSLI
+348 GLNITDTQSLI
-359 SAKGRLIELLVRE
+359 DAKDKLINVLVRE
-372 AEARGVLNEI
+372 AEARGVLNKI
-382 TTVSGEIAKREA
+382 TELSGKIAERET
-394 SEEYQKLL
+394 SEEYADLVNKAEEAQRQLNSAL
-402 TGVKEAERA
+402 QTTNFQIIGFWQDRLISANASLADYNKETEVLIDHLGRLRD
-411 YKAAKSPGT
+411 KA
-420 AFSGN
+420 
-425 IGGYAGLGGAAKSSS
+425 
-440 EAGRAKAAWASAT
+440 
-453 SELEKYNEETQKL
+453 LE
-466 INLRERLK
+466 INW
-474 ERALGLDFGTLLGVG
+474 GTLLGG
-489 GNGGG
+489 DGGG
-494 SQKSVRNRDL
+494 GKGGKSVRNRDL

-518 QQSIFKETEA
+518 QESIFKETEA

-620 SLGKTVFGDKSA
+620 SLGKMVFGDKSA

-659 TQLRG
+659 AQLRG

-706 EMSWF
+706 GMSWF

-723 KRGLSKI
+723 KKGLSKI

-842 IPLGVGIP
+842 IPFGVGIP

>member
-1 MESIRYSDLVID
+1 MESIKYSDLVID

-53 GSGAGGNSSPLARQ
+53 GSGADGGSSPLVRQ

-186 SKALNGLGMATQ
+186 SKALNGLGLATQ

-226 DAFKHVK
+226 DAFKRVK

-248 SLFSWQTAMVLG
+248 SLFSWQTALVIA

-270 IIKWAGSVL
+270 VIKWAGSVL

-335 LVNERYGKQIEYL
+335 LVNEKYARQIEYL
-348 GLTIDSTQSLI
+348 GLNITDTQSLI
-359 SAKGRLIELLVRE
+359 DAKDKLINVLVRE
-372 AEARGVLNEI
+372 AEARGVLNKI
-382 TTVSGEIAKREA
+382 TELSGKIAERET
-394 SEEYQKLL
+394 SEELKNLR
-402 TGVKEAERA
+402 GAVERTSA
-411 YKAAKSPGT
+411 TFSQMQVALNG
-420 AFSGN
+420 AF
-425 IGGYAGLGGAAKSSS
+425 GGAAGQGMQSAHIAMTNAQKDL
-440 EAGRAKAAWASAT
+440 ENYNKETEVLIDHLGRLRDKA
-453 SELEKYNEETQKL
+453 LD
-466 INLRERLK
+466 INW
-474 ERALGLDFGTLLGVG
+474 GTLLGG
-489 GNGGG
+489 DGGG
-494 SQKSVRNRDL
+494 GKGGKSVRNRDL

-518 QQSIFKETEA
+518 QESIFKETEA

-659 TQLRG
+659 TQLRD

-711 EKLEKKLEDKLG
+711 EKLEKKLEDKFG
-723 KRGLSKI
+723 KKGLSKI
-730 TRAVQQAASYVMEQF
+730 TKAVQQAASYVMEQF

-916 AVINKRSSRRY
+916 AVINKRSSRKY

>member
-53 GSGAGGNSSPLARQ
+53 GSGAGGGSSPLARQ

-186 SKALNGLGMATQ
+186 SKALNGLGSATQ

-226 DAFKHVK
+226 DAFKRVK
-233 EEMGSTRIALMQTLK
+233 DEMGSTRIALMQTLK

-335 LVNERYGKQIEYL
+335 LVNEKYARQIEYL
-348 GLTIDSTQSLI
+348 GLNITDTQSLI
-359 SAKGRLIELLVRE
+359 DAKDKLINVLVRE
-372 AEARGVLNEI
+372 AEARGVLNKI
-382 TTVSGEIAKREA
+382 TELSGKIAERET
-394 SEEYQKLL
+394 SEELKNLR
-402 TGVKEAERA
+402 GAVERTSA
-411 YKAAKSPGT
+411 TFSQMQVALNG
-420 AFSGN
+420 AF
-425 IGGYAGLGGAAKSSS
+425 GGAAGQGMQSAHIAMTNAQKDL
-440 EAGRAKAAWASAT
+440 ENYNKETEVLIDHLGRLRDKA
-453 SELEKYNEETQKL
+453 LD
-466 INLRERLK
+466 INW
-474 ERALGLDFGTLLGVG
+474 GTLLGG
-489 GNGGG
+489 DGGG
-494 SQKSVRNRDL
+494 GKGGKSVRNRDL

-518 QQSIFKETEA
+518 QESIFKETEA

-620 SLGKTVFGDKSA
+620 SLGKTVIGDKSA

-640 QQRQS
+640 LQRQS

-696 LLKKEASDEG
+696 LLKKEASDGG

-711 EKLEKKLEDKLG
+711 EKLQKKLGDIFG
-723 KRGLSKI
+723 KRGLKDLSKGL
-730 TRAVQQAASYVMEQF
+730 QQTVSYVMEQF

-778 EARNNGYANNVALA
+778 AARANGYANNVALA

-817 ERLNTVQQVVS
+817 ERLNTIMQVTS

-833 ANIFSSLSS
+833 AQVFSSFSG
-842 IPLGVGIP
+842 IPIVGIP
-850 IAIGLIAT
+850 LAIAAIAT

-867 VQASQ
+867 VQANQ
-872 LAAQTYGEGGTELLS
+872 LAAKTYGEGGTELLS

-916 AVINKRSSRRY
+916 AVINKRSSRKY

-967 IERFHEDMKK
+967 IERFHDDMKK

>member
-1 MESIRYSDLVID
+1 MESIKYSDLVID

-53 GSGAGGNSSPLARQ
+53 GSGADGGSSPLVRQ

-130 AALYTKLKIE
+130 AALYTRLKIE

-186 SKALNGLGMATQ
+186 SKALSGLGLATQ

-226 DAFKHVK
+226 DAFKRVK
-233 EEMGSTRIALMQTLK
+233 DEMGSTRIALMQTLK

-335 LVNERYGKQIEYL
+335 LVNEKYAKQIEYL
-348 GLTIDSTQSLI
+348 GLNITDTQSLI
-359 SAKGRLIELLVRE
+359 DAKDKLINVLVRE
-372 AEARGVLNEI
+372 AEARGVLNKI
-382 TTVSGEIAKREA
+382 TELSGKIAERET
-394 SEEYQKLL
+394 SEELKNLR
-402 TGVKEAERA
+402 GAVERTSA
-411 YKAAKSPGT
+411 TFSQMQVALNG
-420 AFSGN
+420 AF
-425 IGGYAGLGGAAKSSS
+425 GGAAGQGMQSAHIAMTNAQKDL
-440 EAGRAKAAWASAT
+440 ENYNKETEVLIDHLGRLRDKA
-453 SELEKYNEETQKL
+453 LD
-466 INLRERLK
+466 INW
-474 ERALGLDFGTLLGVG
+474 GTLLGG
-489 GNGGG
+489 DGGG
-494 SQKSVRNRDL
+494 GKGGKSVRNRDL

-518 QQSIFKETEA
+518 QESIFKETEA

-711 EKLEKKLEDKLG
+711 EKLEKKLEDKFG
-723 KRGLSKI
+723 KKGLSKI
-730 TRAVQQAASYVMEQF
+730 TKAVQQAASYVMEQF

-842 IPLGVGIP
+842 IPFGVGIP

-916 AVINKRSSRRY
+916 AVINKRSSRKY

-967 IERFHEDMKK
+967 IERFHDDMKK

>member
-53 GSGAGGNSSPLARQ
+53 GSGAGGGSSPLARQ

-186 SKALNGLGMATQ
+186 SKALNGLGLATQ

-226 DAFKHVK
+226 DAFKRVK

-335 LVNERYGKQIEYL
+335 LVNEKYARQIEYL
-348 GLTIDSTQSLI
+348 GLNITDTRSLI
-359 SAKGRLIELLVRE
+359 DAKDKLINVLVRE
-372 AEARGVLNEI
+372 AEARGVLNKI
-382 TTVSGEIAKREA
+382 TELSGKIAERET
-394 SEEYQKLL
+394 SEELKNLR
-402 TGVKEAERA
+402 GAVERTSA
-411 YKAAKSPGT
+411 TFSQMQVALNG
-420 AFSGN
+420 AF
-425 IGGYAGLGGAAKSSS
+425 GGAAGQGMQSAHIAMTNAQKDL
-440 EAGRAKAAWASAT
+440 ENYNKETEVLIDHLGRLRDKA
-453 SELEKYNEETQKL
+453 LE
-466 INLRERLK
+466 INW
-474 ERALGLDFGTLLGVG
+474 GTLLGG
-489 GNGGG
+489 DGGG
-494 SQKSVRNRDL
+494 GKGGKSVRNRDL

-518 QQSIFKETEA
+518 QESIFKETEA

-561 ETAILNQI
+561 ETAILSQI

-659 TQLRG
+659 AQLRG

-730 TRAVQQAASYVMEQF
+730 TKAVQQAASYVMEQF

-967 IERFHEDMKK
+967 IERFHDDMKK

>member
-53 GSGAGGNSSPLARQ
+53 GSGADGGSSPLVRQ

-186 SKALNGLGMATQ
+186 SKALNGLGLATQ

-226 DAFKHVK
+226 DAFKRVK

-335 LVNERYGKQIEYL
+335 LVNEKYAKQIEYL
-348 GLTIDSTQSLI
+348 GLNITDTQSLI
-359 SAKGRLIELLVRE
+359 DAKDKLINVLVRE
-372 AEARGVLNEI
+372 AEARGVLNKI
-382 TTVSGEIAKREA
+382 TELSGKIAERET
-394 SEEYQKLL
+394 SEEYADVVNKAEEAQRQLNSAL
-402 TGVKEAERA
+402 QTTNFQIIGFWQDRLISANASLADYNKETEVLIDHLGRLRD
-411 YKAAKSPGT
+411 KA
-420 AFSGN
+420 
-425 IGGYAGLGGAAKSSS
+425 LD
-440 EAGRAKAAWASAT
+440 
-453 SELEKYNEETQKL
+453 
-466 INLRERLK
+466 INW
-474 ERALGLDFGTLLGVG
+474 GTLLGG
-489 GNGGG
+489 DGGG
-494 SQKSVRNRDL
+494 GKGGKSVRNRDL

-518 QQSIFKETEA
+518 QESIFKETEA

-659 TQLRG
+659 TQLRS

-723 KRGLSKI
+723 KKGLSKI

-967 IERFHEDMKK
+967 IERFHDDMKK

>member
-53 GSGAGGNSSPLARQ
+53 GSGAGDGSSPLVRQ

-186 SKALNGLGMATQ
+186 SKALNGLGLATQ

-226 DAFKHVK
+226 DAFKRVK
-233 EEMGSTRIALMQTLK
+233 DEMGSTRIALMQTLK

-335 LVNERYGKQIEYL
+335 LVNEKYARQIEYL
-348 GLTIDSTQSLI
+348 GLNITDTQSLI
-359 SAKGRLIELLVRE
+359 DAKDKLINVLVRE
-372 AEARGVLNEI
+372 AEARGVLNKI
-382 TTVSGEIAKREA
+382 TELSGKIAERET
-394 SEEYQKLL
+394 SEELKNLR
-402 TGVKEAERA
+402 GAVERTSA
-411 YKAAKSPGT
+411 TFSQMQVALNG
-420 AFSGN
+420 AF
-425 IGGYAGLGGAAKSSS
+425 GGAAGQGMQSAHIAMTNAQKDL
-440 EAGRAKAAWASAT
+440 ENYNKETEVLIDHLGRLRDKA
-453 SELEKYNEETQKL
+453 LE
-466 INLRERLK
+466 INW
-474 ERALGLDFGTLLGVG
+474 GTLLGG
-489 GNGGG
+489 DGGG
-494 SQKSVRNRDL
+494 GKGGKSVRNRDL

-518 QQSIFKETEA
+518 RESIFKETEA

-659 TQLRG
+659 KQLRG

-723 KRGLSKI
+723 KKGLSKI
-730 TRAVQQAASYVMEQF
+730 TKAVQQAASYVMEQF

-757 TMVEQSQREL
+757 TMVEQSRREL

-792 QQEYLE
+792 QREYLE

>member
-53 GSGAGGNSSPLARQ
+53 GSGAGDGSSPLARQ

-186 SKALNGLGMATQ
+186 SKALNGLGLATQ

-226 DAFKHVK
+226 DAFKRVK

-335 LVNERYGKQIEYL
+335 LVNEKYAKQIEYL
-348 GLTIDSTQSLI
+348 GLNITDTQSLI
-359 SAKGRLIELLVRE
+359 DAKDKLINVLVRE
-372 AEARGVLNEI
+372 AEARGVLNKI
-382 TTVSGEIAKREA
+382 TELSGKIAERET
-394 SEEYQKLL
+394 SEELKNLR
-402 TGVKEAERA
+402 GAVERTSA
-411 YKAAKSPGT
+411 TFSQMQVALNG
-420 AFSGN
+420 AF
-425 IGGYAGLGGAAKSSS
+425 GGAAGQGMQSAHIAMTNAQKDL
-440 EAGRAKAAWASAT
+440 ENYNKETEVLIDHLGRLRDKA
-453 SELEKYNEETQKL
+453 LE
-466 INLRERLK
+466 INW
-474 ERALGLDFGTLLGVG
+474 GTLLGG
-489 GNGGG
+489 DGGG
-494 SQKSVRNRDL
+494 GKGGKSVRNRDL

-518 QQSIFKETEA
+518 RESIFKETEA

-723 KRGLSKI
+723 KKGLSKI
-730 TRAVQQAASYVMEQF
+730 TKAVQQAANYVMEQF

>member
-1 MESIRYSDLVID
+1 MESIKYSDLVID

-53 GSGAGGNSSPLARQ
+53 GSGAGGGSSPLVHQ
-67 ASEVEKLKAKYDELN
+67 ASEVDKLKAKYDELN

-186 SKALNGLGMATQ
+186 SKALNGLGLATQ

-226 DAFKHVK
+226 DAFKRVK

-372 AEARGVLNEI
+372 AEARGVLNKI
-382 TTVSGEIAKREA
+382 TELSGKIAERET
-394 SEEYQKLL
+394 SEELKNLR
-402 TGVKEAERA
+402 GAVERTSA
-411 YKAAKSPGT
+411 TFSQMQVALNG
-420 AFSGN
+420 AF
-425 IGGYAGLGGAAKSSS
+425 GGAAGQGMQSAHIAMTNAQKDL
-440 EAGRAKAAWASAT
+440 ENYNKETEVLIDHLGRLRDKA
-453 SELEKYNEETQKL
+453 LE
-466 INLRERLK
+466 INW
-474 ERALGLDFGTLLGVG
+474 GTLLGG
-489 GNGGG
+489 DGGG
-494 SQKSVRNRDL
+494 GKGGKSVRNRDL

-518 QQSIFKETEA
+518 QESIFKETEA

-561 ETAILNQI
+561 ETAILSQI

-645 EIRLSTFGDKDAQK
+645 EIRLATFGDKDAQK

-711 EKLEKKLEDKLG
+711 ENLEKKLEDKFG
-723 KRGLSKI
+723 KKGLSKI

-842 IPLGVGIP
+842 IPFGVGIP

-916 AVINKRSSRRY
+916 AVINKRSSRKY

-967 IERFHEDMKK
+967 IERFHDDMKK

>member
-53 GSGAGGNSSPLARQ
+53 GSGAGGGSSPLARQ

-82 ERYRKNDLAIEQY
+82 ERYRKNDLAIERY

-186 SKALNGLGMATQ
+186 SKALNGLGLATQ

-226 DAFKHVK
+226 DAFKRVK
-233 EEMGSTRIALMQTLK
+233 DEMGSTRIALMQTLK

-335 LVNERYGKQIEYL
+335 LVNEKYARQIEYL
-348 GLTIDSTQSLI
+348 GLNITDTQSLI
-359 SAKGRLIELLVRE
+359 DAKDKLINVLVRE
-372 AEARGVLNEI
+372 AEARGVLNKI
-382 TTVSGEIAKREA
+382 TELSGKIAERET
-394 SEEYQKLL
+394 SEEYADLVNKAEEAQRQLNSAL
-402 TGVKEAERA
+402 QTTNFQIIGFWQDRLISANASLADYNKETEVLIDHLGRLRD
-411 YKAAKSPGT
+411 KA
-420 AFSGN
+420 
-425 IGGYAGLGGAAKSSS
+425 
-440 EAGRAKAAWASAT
+440 
-453 SELEKYNEETQKL
+453 LE
-466 INLRERLK
+466 INW
-474 ERALGLDFGTLLGVG
+474 GTLLGSD
-489 GNGGG
+489 GGG
-494 SQKSVRNRDL
+494 GKGGKSVRNRDL

-518 QQSIFKETEA
+518 QESIFKETEA

-620 SLGKTVFGDKSA
+620 SLGKMVFGDKSA

-645 EIRLSTFGDKDAQK
+645 EIRLATFGDKDAQK

-723 KRGLSKI
+723 KKGLSKI

-842 IPLGVGIP
+842 IPFGVGIP

-916 AVINKRSSRRY
+916 AIINKRSSRRY

-967 IERFHEDMKK
+967 IERFHDDMKK

>member
-53 GSGAGGNSSPLARQ
+53 GSGAGDGSSPLVRQ

-130 AALYTKLKIE
+130 AALYTRLKIE

-186 SKALNGLGMATQ
+186 SKALNGLGLATQ

-226 DAFKHVK
+226 DAFKRVK
-233 EEMGSTRIALMQTLK
+233 DEMGSTRIALMQTLK
-248 SLFSWQTAMVLG
+248 SLFSWQTAIVLG

-335 LVNERYGKQIEYL
+335 LVNEKYARQIEYL
-348 GLTIDSTQSLI
+348 GLNITDTQSLI
-359 SAKGRLIELLVRE
+359 DAKDKLINVLVRE
-372 AEARGVLNEI
+372 AEARGVLNKI
-382 TTVSGEIAKREA
+382 TELSGKIAERET
-394 SEEYQKLL
+394 SEEYADLVNKAEEAQRQLNSAL
-402 TGVKEAERA
+402 QTTNFQIIGFWQDRLISANASLADYNKETEVLIDHLGRLRD
-411 YKAAKSPGT
+411 KA
-420 AFSGN
+420 
-425 IGGYAGLGGAAKSSS
+425 
-440 EAGRAKAAWASAT
+440 
-453 SELEKYNEETQKL
+453 LE
-466 INLRERLK
+466 INW
-474 ERALGLDFGTLLGVG
+474 GTLLGG
-489 GNGGG
+489 DGG
-494 SQKSVRNRDL
+494 SGKGGKSVRNRDL

-518 QQSIFKETEA
+518 QESIFKETEA

-620 SLGKTVFGDKSA
+620 SLGKMVFGDKSA

-645 EIRLSTFGDKDAQK
+645 EIRLATFGDKDAQK

-723 KRGLSKI
+723 KKGLSKI
-730 TRAVQQAASYVMEQF
+730 TKAVQQAASYVMEQF

>member
-1 MESIRYSDLVID
+1 MESIKYSDLVID

-53 GSGAGGNSSPLARQ
+53 GSGADGGSSPLVRQ

-186 SKALNGLGMATQ
+186 SKALNGLGFATQ

-226 DAFKHVK
+226 DAFKRVK

-335 LVNERYGKQIEYL
+335 LVNEKYAKQIEYL
-348 GLTIDSTQSLI
+348 GLNITDTQSLI
-359 SAKGRLIELLVRE
+359 DAKDKLINVLVRE
-372 AEARGVLNEI
+372 AEARGVLNKI
-382 TTVSGEIAKREA
+382 TELSGKIAERET
-394 SEEYQKLL
+394 SEELKNLR
-402 TGVKEAERA
+402 GAVERTSA
-411 YKAAKSPGT
+411 TFSQMQVALNG
-420 AFSGN
+420 AF
-425 IGGYAGLGGAAKSSS
+425 GGAAGQGMQSAHIAMTNAQKDL
-440 EAGRAKAAWASAT
+440 ENYNKETEVLIDHLGRLRDKA
-453 SELEKYNEETQKL
+453 LD
-466 INLRERLK
+466 INW
-474 ERALGLDFGTLLGVG
+474 GTLLGG
-489 GNGGG
+489 DGGG
-494 SQKSVRNRDL
+494 GKGGKSVRNRDL

-518 QQSIFKETEA
+518 QESIFKETEA

-620 SLGKTVFGDKSA
+620 SLGKMVFGDKSA

-645 EIRLSTFGDKDAQK
+645 EIRLATFGDKDAQK

-723 KRGLSKI
+723 KKGLSKI
-730 TRAVQQAASYVMEQF
+730 TKAVQQAASYVMEQF

-916 AVINKRSSRRY
+916 AVINKRSSRKY

-967 IERFHEDMKK
+967 IERFHDDMKK

>member
-53 GSGAGGNSSPLARQ
+53 GSGAGDGSSPLVRQ

-186 SKALNGLGMATQ
+186 SKALNGLGLATQ

-226 DAFKHVK
+226 DAFKRVK
-233 EEMGSTRIALMQTLK
+233 DEMGSTRIALMQTLK
-248 SLFSWQTAMVLG
+248 SLFSWQTAIVLG

-335 LVNERYGKQIEYL
+335 LVNEKYARQIEYL
-348 GLTIDSTQSLI
+348 GLNITDTQSLI
-359 SAKGRLIELLVRE
+359 DAKDKLINVLVRE
-372 AEARGVLNEI
+372 AEARGVLNKI
-382 TTVSGEIAKREA
+382 TELSGKIAERET
-394 SEEYQKLL
+394 SEELKNLR
-402 TGVKEAERA
+402 GAVERTSA
-411 YKAAKSPGT
+411 TFSQMQVALNG
-420 AFSGN
+420 AF
-425 IGGYAGLGGAAKSSS
+425 GGAAGQGMQSAHIAMTNAQKDL
-440 EAGRAKAAWASAT
+440 ENYNKETEVLIDHLGRLRDKA
-453 SELEKYNEETQKL
+453 LD
-466 INLRERLK
+466 INW
-474 ERALGLDFGTLLGVG
+474 GTLLGG
-489 GNGGG
+489 DGGG
-494 SQKSVRNRDL
+494 GKGGKSVRNRDL

-518 QQSIFKETEA
+518 QESIFKETEA

-620 SLGKTVFGDKSA
+620 SLGKMVFGDKSA

-645 EIRLSTFGDKDAQK
+645 EIRLATFGDKDAQK

-723 KRGLSKI
+723 KKGLSKI
-730 TRAVQQAASYVMEQF
+730 TKAVQQAASYVMEQF

-916 AVINKRSSRRY
+916 AVINKRSSRKY

-967 IERFHEDMKK
+967 IERFHDDMKK

>member
-53 GSGAGGNSSPLARQ
+53 GSGADGGSSPLVRQ

-186 SKALNGLGMATQ
+186 SKALNGLGLATQ

-226 DAFKHVK
+226 DAFKRVK

-248 SLFSWQTAMVLG
+248 SLFSWQTAVVLG

-335 LVNERYGKQIEYL
+335 LVNEKYARQIEYL
-348 GLTIDSTQSLI
+348 GLNITDTQSLI
-359 SAKGRLIELLVRE
+359 DAKDKLINVLVRE
-372 AEARGVLNEI
+372 AEARGVLNKI
-382 TTVSGEIAKREA
+382 TELSGKIAERET
-394 SEEYQKLL
+394 SEEYVDLVNKAEEAQRQLNSAL
-402 TGVKEAERA
+402 QTTNFQIIGFWQDRLISANASLADYNKETEVLIDHLGRLRD
-411 YKAAKSPGT
+411 KA
-420 AFSGN
+420 
-425 IGGYAGLGGAAKSSS
+425 
-440 EAGRAKAAWASAT
+440 
-453 SELEKYNEETQKL
+453 LE
-466 INLRERLK
+466 INW
-474 ERALGLDFGTLLGVG
+474 GTLLGG
-489 GNGGG
+489 DGGG
-494 SQKSVRNRDL
+494 GKGGKSVRNRDL

-518 QQSIFKETEA
+518 QESIFKETEA
-528 IRLEYTRRIEDL
+528 IRLDYTRRIEDL

-723 KRGLSKI
+723 KKGLSKI

-842 IPLGVGIP
+842 IPFGVGIP

-916 AVINKRSSRRY
+916 AVINKRSSRKY

-955 GIVVNVDGSTDA
+955 GIVVNMDGSTDA
-967 IERFHEDMKK
+967 IERFHDDMKK

>member
-53 GSGAGGNSSPLARQ
+53 GSGAGDGSSPLVRQ

-186 SKALNGLGMATQ
+186 SKALNGLGLATQ

-226 DAFKHVK
+226 DAFKRVK

-335 LVNERYGKQIEYL
+335 LVNEKYARQIEYL
-348 GLTIDSTQSLI
+348 GLNITDTQSLI
-359 SAKGRLIELLVRE
+359 DAKDKLINVLVRE
-372 AEARGVLNEI
+372 AEARGVLNKI
-382 TTVSGEIAKREA
+382 TELSGKIAERET
-394 SEEYQKLL
+394 SEEYADLVNKAEEAQRQLNSAL
-402 TGVKEAERA
+402 QTTNFQIIGFWQDRLISANASLADYNKETEVLIDHLGRLRD
-411 YKAAKSPGT
+411 KA
-420 AFSGN
+420 
-425 IGGYAGLGGAAKSSS
+425 
-440 EAGRAKAAWASAT
+440 
-453 SELEKYNEETQKL
+453 LE
-466 INLRERLK
+466 INW
-474 ERALGLDFGTLLGVG
+474 GTLLGG
-489 GNGGG
+489 DGGG
-494 SQKSVRNRDL
+494 GKGGKSVRNRDL

-518 QQSIFKETEA
+518 QESIFKETEA

-672 LLELWQK
+672 LLELWRK

-757 TMVEQSQREL
+757 TMVEQSRREL

>member
-31 ERDVQAIIAASKAMK
+31 ERDVQAIIAASRAMK

-53 GSGAGGNSSPLARQ
+53 GSGAGGDSSPLARQ

-186 SKALNGLGMATQ
+186 SKALNGLGIATQ

-226 DAFKHVK
+226 DAFKRVK

-335 LVNERYGKQIEYL
+335 LVNEKYARQIEYL
-348 GLTIDSTQSLI
+348 GLNITDTQSLI
-359 SAKGRLIELLVRE
+359 DAKDKLINVLVRE
-372 AEARGVLNEI
+372 AEARGVLNKI
-382 TTVSGEIAKREA
+382 TELSGKIAERET
-394 SEEYQKLL
+394 SEEYVDLVNKAEEAQRQLNSAL
-402 TGVKEAERA
+402 QTTNFQIIGFWQDRLISANASLADYNKETEV
-411 YKAAKSPGT
+411 
-420 AFSGN
+420 
-425 IGGYAGLGGAAKSSS
+425 
-440 EAGRAKAAWASAT
+440 
-453 SELEKYNEETQKL
+453 L
-466 INLRERLK
+466 IDHLERLRDK
-474 ERALGLDFGTLLGVG
+474 ALEINWGTLLGG
-489 GNGGG
+489 DGGG
-494 SQKSVRNRDL
+494 GKGGKSVRNRDL

-518 QQSIFKETEA
+518 RESIFKETEA

-798 KQRINEQAL
+798 KQRINERAL

-842 IPLGVGIP
+842 IPFGVGIP

>member
-31 ERDVQAIIAASKAMK
+31 ERDVQAIVTACQNMKA
-46 DAINGVG
+46 AINGMGG
-53 GSGAGGNSSPLARQ
+53 GSGGGSGSALARQ
-67 ASEVEKLKAKYDELN
+67 MSEIDKLKAKYDELN
-82 ERYRKNDLAIEQY
+82 DRYKKNDLAIEQY

-130 AALYTKLKIE
+130 AALYTRLKIE

-186 SKALNGLGMATQ
+186 SKALNGLGLATQ

-226 DAFKHVK
+226 DAFKRVK
-233 EEMGSTRIALMQTLK
+233 EEIGSTRIALMQTLK

-335 LVNERYGKQIEYL
+335 LVNEKYAKQIEYL
-348 GLTIDSTQSLI
+348 GLNITDTQSLI
-359 SAKGRLIELLVRE
+359 DAKDKLIEVLVRE
-372 AEARGVLNEI
+372 AEARGVLNKI
-382 TTVSGEIAKREA
+382 TELSGKIAERET
-394 SEEYQKLL
+394 SEELKNLR
-402 TGVKEAERA
+402 GAVERTSA
-411 YKAAKSPGT
+411 TFSQMQVALND
-420 AFSGN
+420 AF
-425 IGGYAGLGGAAKSSS
+425 GGAAGQGMQSAHIAMVNAQKDL
-440 EAGRAKAAWASAT
+440 ENYNKETEVLIDHLGRLRDKA
-453 SELEKYNEETQKL
+453 LE
-466 INLRERLK
+466 INW
-474 ERALGLDFGTLLGVG
+474 GTLLGG
-489 GNGGG
+489 DGGG
-494 SQKSVRNRDL
+494 GKGGKSVRNRDL

-518 QQSIFKETEA
+518 QESIFKETEA

-645 EIRLSTFGDKDAQK
+645 EIRLATFGDKDAQK

-684 TWEIERLRNEIA
+684 TWEIERLRNEIE

-711 EKLEKKLEDKLG
+711 EKLEKKLNDKLG
-723 KRGLSKI
+723 KKGLSKI

-867 VQASQ
+867 VQANQ
-872 LAAQTYGEGGTELLS
+872 LAAKTYGEGGTELLS

-916 AVINKRSSRRY
+916 AIFNKRSSRKY
-927 GSVIPAVIDALNAGV
+927 GSVIPSVVDALNRGV
-942 FEQKYGNA
+942 FEAKYGNA

-955 GIVVNVDGSTDA
+955 GLVVNVDGSTDA
-967 IERFHEDMKK
+967 IERFHDDMKK
-977 AMGRKTETRLADGTR
+977 AMGRKMETRLADGTR